1 MAALAAVLTASCS
14 PAGRELVQVDFQ
26 EFFNSDTVS
35 LSIEGQTVMP
45 AQVLTSDATGKAC
58 RTVRLCATDD
68 CVDVCADECRIEFPC
83 RPRRLYETSVTLNG
97 TVRTYLIDPEKGRYI
112 GFGKSRGALC
122 MVQSRSPFDYD

>member
-58 RTVRLCATDD
+58 RTVRLCAPTT
-68 CVDVCADECRIEFPC
+68 ASTFAPTSAALSSHAA
-83 RPRRLYETSVTLNG
+83 PAGSTKRR
-97 TVRTYLIDPEKGRYI
+97 
-112 GFGKSRGALC
+112 
-122 MVQSRSPFDYD
+122 